1 VVSGSRLFERADR
14 TKAVVCP
21 VEAAMLFVY
30 PTAVLLIALA
40 MLLAFSVVTP
50 MSSKEAE
57 VSATVGDFED
67 VP

>member
-1 VVSGSRLFERADR
+1 
-14 TKAVVCP
+14 
-21 VEAAMLFVY
+21 MLFVY